1 MDHPLDIA
9 EAADCDVGGLPRW
22 ETALA
27 RLLAAATVLEP
38 EEIPLEAAAGRV
50 LAAPVIAPRNRP
62 ARDLSAMDG
71 YAIAGSAP
79 EPGAELPI
87 IGRAWAGRPF
97 AGRLAKGHAVRI
109 TTGAPMPSGAERVI
123 VDEAVSVEGS
133 LVRITRPSGEKRH
146 VRPIGSDFRAGDVL
160 VAAATRLTPP
170 ALMAAAAA
178 EASRVLVRQEP
189 RLAILAVGDELAR
202 DERCGDDAIPD
213 SASPGVGALAQTWGA
228 QVVGRRRCS
237 DDANDLAAAVGEL
250 LEGCDLLAV
259 IGGASGSE
267 RDLTRAA
274 AAKAGAGP
282 LFAGV
287 SIKPGKPAWA
297 ASTGARLVVGL
308 PGNPVAA
315 LVAARLLL
323 VPTLVKMTGRDPSA
337 ALAWRRAPTTANLG
351 ATGERE
357 TLVLAEAVGGSVT
370 PLDRQES
377 ASHAQLARLTAL
389 IRRRAAS
396 APAAADE
403 LVDYLDL

>member
-1 MDHPLDIA
+1 
-9 EAADCDVGGLPRW
+9 
-22 ETALA
+22 
-27 RLLAAATVLEP
+27 
-38 EEIPLEAAAGRV
+38 
-50 LAAPVIAPRNRP
+50 
-62 ARDLSAMDG
+62 
-71 YAIAGSAP
+71 
-79 EPGAELPI
+79 
-87 IGRAWAGRPF
+87 
-97 AGRLAKGHAVRI
+97 
-109 TTGAPMPSGAERVI
+109 
-123 VDEAVSVEGS
+123 
-133 LVRITRPSGEKRH
+133 
-146 VRPIGSDFRAGDVL
+146 
-160 VAAATRLTPP
+160 
-170 ALMAAAAA
+170 
-178 EASRVLVRQEP
+178 
-189 RLAILAVGDELAR
+189 
-202 DERCGDDAIPD
+202 
-213 SASPGVGALAQTWGA
+213 
-228 QVVGRRRCS
+228 
-237 DDANDLAAAVGEL
+237 
-250 LEGCDLLAV
+250 
-259 IGGASGSE
+259 
-267 RDLTRAA
+267 
-274 AAKAGAGP
+274 

-351 ATGERE
+351 ASGERE

>member
-1 MDHPLDIA
+1 M
-9 EAADCDVGGLPRW
+9 
-22 ETALA
+22 T
-27 RLLAAATVLEP
+27 RLLAAASVLEP
-38 EEIPLEAAAGRV
+38 EEISLEAAAGRV

-71 YAIAGSAP
+71 YAIAGSPP
-79 EPGAELPI
+79 EPGAELAV
-87 IGRAWAGRPF
+87 IGHAWAGRPF
-97 AGRLAKGHAVRI
+97 AGRLAAGQAVRI

-133 LVRITRPSGEKRH
+133 LVRVTRPSGEKRH

-160 VAAATRLTPP
+160 VAAAARLTPP

-178 EASRVLVRQEP
+178 EASRVLARREP

-213 SASPGVGALAQTWGA
+213 SASPGIGALAQAWGA
-228 QVVGRRRCS
+228 WVVRRRRCG
-237 DDANDLAAAVGEL
+237 DDANDLATAVREL
-250 LEGCDLLAV
+250 LAGCDVLAV

-274 AAKAGAGP
+274 AGEAGAGP

-323 VPTLVKMTGRDPSA
+323 VPALVKMAGGDPSA
-337 ALAWRRAPTTANLG
+337 TLAWRRGPTTAALA

-357 TLVLAEAVGGSVT
+357 TLILAEASGGSVT

-389 IRRRAAS
+389 IRRLPASPPEAAG
-396 APAAADE
+396 E
-403 LVDYLDL
+403 IVDYLEL

>member
-1 MDHPLDIA
+1 LDHPLDIA

-38 EEIPLEAAAGRV
+38 EEIPLEVARGRV
-50 LAAPVIAPRNRP
+50 LVAPVIAPRNRP

-79 EPGAELPI
+79 PPGAELPV
-87 IGRAWAGRPF
+87 IGRAWAGRAF
-97 AGRLAKGHAVRI
+97 AGHLAAGQAVRV

-123 VDEAVSVEGS
+123 VDEAVSVQGS
-133 LVRITRPSGEKRH
+133 LVRVTRPSGEKMH
-146 VRPIGSDFRAGDVL
+146 VRPIGSDFRTGDVL

-178 EASRVLVRQEP
+178 EASRVLVRREP

-213 SASPGVGALAQTWGA
+213 SASPGIGALAQAWGA
-228 QVVGRRRCS
+228 RSVALRRCS
-237 DDANDLAAAVGEL
+237 DDANDLTTAVGEFL
-250 LEGCDLLAV
+250 QGCDVLAV

-274 AAKAGAGP
+274 AARAGAGP

-297 ASTGARLVVGL
+297 ASTGARLVIGL

-323 VPTLVKMTGRDPSA
+323 VPTLVKMAGGDPSA
-337 ALAWRRAPTTANLG
+337 ALAWRAAPTRANLG

-357 TLVLAEAVGGSVT
+357 TLILAETAGGSVT

-377 ASHAQLARLTAL
+377 ASHAQLARLTGL
-389 IRRRAAS
+389 IRRRPAS
-396 APAAADE
+396 PPAAAGE
-403 LVDYLDL
+403 IVDYLDL

>member
-1 MDHPLDIA
+1 
-9 EAADCDVGGLPRW
+9 V
-22 ETALA
+22 A

-79 EPGAELPI
+79 APGAELPV
-87 IGRAWAGRPF
+87 IGWAWAGKPF
-97 AGRLAKGHAVRI
+97 AGRLAAGEAVRI

-123 VDEAVSVEGS
+123 VDEAVRVEGS
-133 LVRITRPSGEKRH
+133 LVRVTRPSGEKRH
-146 VRPIGSDFRAGDVL
+146 VRPVGSDFRAGDVL
-160 VAAATRLTPP
+160 AAAAARLTPP
-170 ALMAAAAA
+170 ALMASAAA
-178 EASRVLVRQEP
+178 EASRVIVRREP

-213 SASPGVGALAQTWGA
+213 SASPGIGALAQAWGGR
-228 QVVGRRRCS
+228 VVGRRRCG
-237 DDANDLAAAVGEL
+237 DDANDLATAVGEFL
-250 LEGCDLLAV
+250 QGCDALVV

-274 AAKAGAGP
+274 AGEAGAGP

-297 ASTGARLVVGL
+297 ASTGARLVIGL

-323 VPTLVKMTGRDPSA
+323 VPTLVKMAGGDPSA
-337 ALAWRRAPTTANLG
+337 ALAWRKAPTTAKLG

-357 TLVLAEAVGGSVT
+357 TLIPAETAGRGVT

-396 APAAADE
+396 AGAVAGE
-403 LVDYLDL
+403 IVDYLDL